1 MLYASTLILFI
12 FLLGLL
18 PFMMWAQPTKEVLTA
33 HVTYLAS
40 EELEGRGLGTKG
52 KDLAEKYI
60 VSAFEQ
66 AG

>member
-1 MLYASTLILFI
+1 
-12 FLLGLL
+12 
-18 PFMMWAQPTKEVLTA
+18 MMWAQPTKEVLTA